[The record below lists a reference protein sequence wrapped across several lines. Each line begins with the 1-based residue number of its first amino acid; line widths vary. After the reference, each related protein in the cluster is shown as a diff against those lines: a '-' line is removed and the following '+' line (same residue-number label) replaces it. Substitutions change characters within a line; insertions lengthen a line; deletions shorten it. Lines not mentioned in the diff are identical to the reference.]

1 MQSEEDEGM
10 ESDME
15 SLLASGSDGEGASPA
30 DVRRRVLA
38 AAREAGAAAG
48 RALRALANGT
58 EGNDI
63 GDAPSRG
70 DGSGDDDEFEEVR
83 AVYRCKGNR
92 QEPVGNAWCLLKRS
106 LGC

>member
-1 MQSEEDEGM
+1 M

-48 RALRALANGT
+48 RALRALTNGT

-63 GDAPSRG
+63 GDAPGRG
-70 DGSGDDDEFEEVR
+70 EGSGDDDEFEEVR
-83 AVYRCKGNR
+83 TV
-92 QEPVGNAWCLLKRS
+92 
-106 LGC
+106 